1 VEPETIS
8 ESFYIRDGTGRGGTG
23 RGGTGWD
30 GMGRDGTEQQ
40 QRVAG
45 YS

>member
-1 VEPETIS
+1 VRGQTGPVGEGPG
-8 ESFYIRDGTGRGGTG
+8 RDGPGR
-23 RGGTGWD
+23 D
-30 GMGRDGTEQQ
+30 GMGRDGTEPQ